1 MIYARHQAVVPS
13 GEFSLAIGKIPVNV
27 DNRAPKTR
35 TWDAP
40 EIKIQEYAEIRD
52 LKLQWPV
59 SNHYKLIENQQDK
72 FLFFDFIGR
81 NTWAFKESIQTS
93 G

>member
-1 MIYARHQAVVPS
+1 MIYARHQTVVPS

-27 DNRAPKTR
+27 DDRAPKTR
-35 TWDAP
+35 TWAAR

-59 SNHYKLIENQQDK
+59 SNHHTLIENQQDK
-72 FLFFDFIGR
+72 FLFLGFIGKIHGHSK
-81 NTWAFKESIQTS
+81 N
-93 G
+93 

>member
-1 MIYARHQAVVPS
+1 MPSTVLRCYS

-27 DNRAPKTR
+27 DDRAPKTR
-35 TWDAP
+35 TWAAP

-59 SNHYKLIENQQDK
+59 SNHYKLIENHQDK
-72 FLFFDFIGR
+72 FLFLALIR
-81 NTWAFKESIQTS
+81 KNTWALKELIQTS